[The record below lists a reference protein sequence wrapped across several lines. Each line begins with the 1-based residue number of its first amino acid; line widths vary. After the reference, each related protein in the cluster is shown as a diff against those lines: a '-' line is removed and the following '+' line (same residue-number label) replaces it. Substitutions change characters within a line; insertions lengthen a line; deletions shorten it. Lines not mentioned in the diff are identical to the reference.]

1 MRHLSAISLFALL
14 FAALLLVGCGSPGI
28 VEPPAPD
35 NKTDITAPDA
45 PANLTIAET
54 RTTGIVLEWEAP
66 VKNGGS
72 PITGYVIEQAS
83 PAGSDFTAVDNIGAT
98 KTTYDDVGL
107 TPETEYVYR
116 VKAINEKGESEPSN
130 TAVATTLAIVEKQ
143 KDTTDTKIAEEE
155 PEPAP
160 APPTPAPEPSAPA
173 TKPPKPPAEP
183 AVPKD
188 AVATTQQP
196 AAPAQAAPAP
206 VQPAPVTP
214 EQKQIALVEEAKA
227 LVEQA
232 RTAEEQKQAEEILK
246 RAEQGEDV
254 SKEIEQKQAEIGP
267 MIVVKDE
274 AEPAPAPTPE
284 PVKAAEPEPE
294 PIVVAKAEPEPT
306 PEPEPE
312 LEPEPTLEPEPEPTP
327 EPEPEP
333 VVVAK
338 VEEFTPEPE
347 PEPEP
352 EPVVVAKV
360 EAPKAEEPAPAK
372 RKQPVTIIVAPTE
385 EASAPIADLGTV
397 YFDFDK
403 SDIKPEFAEV
413 LRRNFEWIE
422 EHPEAHIQLEGHCD
436 ERGTNEYNLALG
448 ERRSRAVYDYL
459 VKTLGANP
467 NQFTLISFGE
477 ERPTDFGHTES
488 AWGKN
493 RRVEFTRL

>member
-1 MRHLSAISLFALL
+1 
-14 FAALLLVGCGSPGI
+14 V
-28 VEPPAPD
+28 
-35 NKTDITAPDA
+35 
-45 PANLTIAET
+45 
-54 RTTGIVLEWEAP
+54 
-66 VKNGGS
+66 
-72 PITGYVIEQAS
+72 
-83 PAGSDFTAVDNIGAT
+83 T
-98 KTTYDDVGL
+98 K
-107 TPETEYVYR
+107 
-116 VKAINEKGESEPSN
+116 
-130 TAVATTLAIVEKQ
+130 
-143 KDTTDTKIAEEE
+143 
-155 PEPAP
+155 
-160 APPTPAPEPSAPA
+160 
-173 TKPPKPPAEP
+173 
-183 AVPKD
+183 
-188 AVATTQQP
+188 
-196 AAPAQAAPAP
+196 
-206 VQPAPVTP
+206 
-214 EQKQIALVEEAKA
+214 EQKQIAMVEEAKA
-227 LVEQA
+227 IVEQA

-246 RAEQGEDV
+246 RAEEGEDV

-274 AEPAPAPTPE
+274 PEPEPTPE

-294 PIVVAKAEPEPT
+294 PVVVAKAEPEPVVVAKAEPEPT
-306 PEPEPE
+306 
-312 LEPEPTLEPEPEPTP
+312 
-327 EPEPEP
+327 
-333 VVVAK
+333 
-338 VEEFTPEPE
+338 
-347 PEPEP
+347 PEP

-403 SDIKPEFAEV
+403 SDIKPKFAEA

>member
-14 FAALLLVGCGSPGI
+14 FAALILAGCASKEEP
-28 VEPPAPD
+28 VKPPAPD

-45 PANLTIAET
+45 PASLTIAET

-66 VKNGGS
+66 VKDGGS

-98 KTTYDDVGL
+98 KTTYDNVGL

-143 KDTTDTKIAEEE
+143 KDTTDTKIAAEEPE

-160 APPTPAPEPSAPA
+160 AAPTPAPEPSAPA
-173 TKPPKPPAEP
+173 TEPPKPPAEP
-183 AVPKD
+183 AVPK
-188 AVATTQQP
+188 ATVATTQQP
-196 AAPAQAAPAP
+196 TTPAQAAPAP

-254 SKEIEQKQAEIGP
+254 SKEIEQKQVEIGP

-274 AEPAPAPTPE
+274 PEPEPTPE

-294 PIVVAKAEPEPT
+294 LI
-306 PEPEPE
+306 
-312 LEPEPTLEPEPEPTP
+312 
-327 EPEPEP
+327 
-333 VVVAK
+333 VVAK
-338 VEEFTPEPE
+338 VEEFTPE

-403 SDIKPEFAEV
+403 SDIKPKFAEA

>member
-1 MRHLSAISLFALL
+1 M
-14 FAALLLVGCGSPGI
+14 
-28 VEPPAPD
+28 
-35 NKTDITAPDA
+35 
-45 PANLTIAET
+45 
-54 RTTGIVLEWEAP
+54 
-66 VKNGGS
+66 
-72 PITGYVIEQAS
+72 
-83 PAGSDFTAVDNIGAT
+83 
-98 KTTYDDVGL
+98 
-107 TPETEYVYR
+107 
-116 VKAINEKGESEPSN
+116 
-130 TAVATTLAIVEKQ
+130 
-143 KDTTDTKIAEEE
+143 
-155 PEPAP
+155 
-160 APPTPAPEPSAPA
+160 
-173 TKPPKPPAEP
+173 
-183 AVPKD
+183 
-188 AVATTQQP
+188 
-196 AAPAQAAPAP
+196 
-206 VQPAPVTP
+206 
-214 EQKQIALVEEAKA
+214 VEEAKA
-227 LVEQA
+227 IVEQA

-254 SKEIEQKQAEIGP
+254 SKEIKQKQAEIGP
-267 MIVVKDE
+267 VIVVKDE
-274 AEPAPAPTPE
+274 
-284 PVKAAEPEPE
+284 AEPEPE
-294 PIVVAKAEPEPT
+294 PIVVAKVEEFT

-312 LEPEPTLEPEPEPTP
+312 LAPEPEPTP

-338 VEEFTPEPE
+338 VEEFT
-347 PEPEP
+347 PEP

-397 YFDFDK
+397 YFGFDK
-403 SDIKPEFAEV
+403 SDIKPEFAKV

-422 EHPEAHIQLEGHCD
+422 EHPEAHLQLEGHCD

>member
-1 MRHLSAISLFALL
+1 M
-14 FAALLLVGCGSPGI
+14 
-28 VEPPAPD
+28 
-35 NKTDITAPDA
+35 
-45 PANLTIAET
+45 
-54 RTTGIVLEWEAP
+54 
-66 VKNGGS
+66 
-72 PITGYVIEQAS
+72 
-83 PAGSDFTAVDNIGAT
+83 
-98 KTTYDDVGL
+98 
-107 TPETEYVYR
+107 
-116 VKAINEKGESEPSN
+116 
-130 TAVATTLAIVEKQ
+130 
-143 KDTTDTKIAEEE
+143 
-155 PEPAP
+155 
-160 APPTPAPEPSAPA
+160 
-173 TKPPKPPAEP
+173 
-183 AVPKD
+183 
-188 AVATTQQP
+188 
-196 AAPAQAAPAP
+196 
-206 VQPAPVTP
+206 
-214 EQKQIALVEEAKA
+214 VEEAKA
-227 LVEQA
+227 IVEQA

-254 SKEIEQKQAEIGP
+254 SKEIKQKQAEIGP
-267 MIVVKDE
+267 VIVVKDE
-274 AEPAPAPTPE
+274 P
-284 PVKAAEPEPE
+284 EPEPE
-294 PIVVAKAEPEPT
+294 PIVVAKVEEFT

-312 LEPEPTLEPEPEPTP
+312 LESEPEPTP

-338 VEEFTPEPE
+338 VEEFT
-347 PEPEP
+347 PEP

-397 YFDFDK
+397 YFGFDK
-403 SDIKPEFAEV
+403 SDIKPEFAKV

-422 EHPEAHIQLEGHCD
+422 EHPEAHLQLEGHCD

>member
-1 MRHLSAISLFALL
+1 M
-14 FAALLLVGCGSPGI
+14 
-28 VEPPAPD
+28 
-35 NKTDITAPDA
+35 
-45 PANLTIAET
+45 
-54 RTTGIVLEWEAP
+54 
-66 VKNGGS
+66 
-72 PITGYVIEQAS
+72 
-83 PAGSDFTAVDNIGAT
+83 T
-98 KTTYDDVGL
+98 K
-107 TPETEYVYR
+107 
-116 VKAINEKGESEPSN
+116 
-130 TAVATTLAIVEKQ
+130 
-143 KDTTDTKIAEEE
+143 
-155 PEPAP
+155 
-160 APPTPAPEPSAPA
+160 
-173 TKPPKPPAEP
+173 
-183 AVPKD
+183 
-188 AVATTQQP
+188 
-196 AAPAQAAPAP
+196 
-206 VQPAPVTP
+206 
-214 EQKQIALVEEAKA
+214 EQKQIAIVEEAKA
-227 LVEQA
+227 IVEQA

-254 SKEIEQKQAEIGP
+254 SKEIKQKQAEIGP
-267 MIVVKDE
+267 VIVVKDE
-274 AEPAPAPTPE
+274 AEPE
-284 PVKAAEPEPE
+284 PD
-294 PIVVAKAEPEPT
+294 PI
-306 PEPEPE
+306 
-312 LEPEPTLEPEPEPTP
+312 
-327 EPEPEP
+327 
-333 VVVAK
+333 VVAK
-338 VEEFTPEPE
+338 VEEFT
-347 PEPEP
+347 PEP

-403 SDIKPEFAEV
+403 SDIKPKFAEA

>member
-1 MRHLSAISLFALL
+1 M
-14 FAALLLVGCGSPGI
+14 
-28 VEPPAPD
+28 
-35 NKTDITAPDA
+35 
-45 PANLTIAET
+45 
-54 RTTGIVLEWEAP
+54 
-66 VKNGGS
+66 
-72 PITGYVIEQAS
+72 
-83 PAGSDFTAVDNIGAT
+83 
-98 KTTYDDVGL
+98 
-107 TPETEYVYR
+107 
-116 VKAINEKGESEPSN
+116 
-130 TAVATTLAIVEKQ
+130 
-143 KDTTDTKIAEEE
+143 
-155 PEPAP
+155 
-160 APPTPAPEPSAPA
+160 
-173 TKPPKPPAEP
+173 
-183 AVPKD
+183 
-188 AVATTQQP
+188 
-196 AAPAQAAPAP
+196 
-206 VQPAPVTP
+206 
-214 EQKQIALVEEAKA
+214 VEEAKA
-227 LVEQA
+227 IVEQA

-254 SKEIEQKQAEIGP
+254 SKEIKQKQAEIGP
-267 MIVVKDE
+267 VIVVKDE
-274 AEPAPAPTPE
+274 A
-284 PVKAAEPEPE
+284 
-294 PIVVAKAEPEPT
+294 
-306 PEPEPE
+306 
-312 LEPEPTLEPEPEPTP
+312 

-403 SDIKPEFAEV
+403 SDIKPKFAEA